1 MAGILD
7 RIFGRQ
13 QDNGQRTVKT
23 SLTSLQIRFFQKRGT
38 LSDIVEVTNRYCS
51 LYPDCWTAMFK
62 RLPQD
67 NAREVA
73 VALKKGAHLFLGIV
87 EIKVP
92 FKSSLSIRLDTIQTE
107 TIEFEGDYDKFAEA
121 INAFGQ
127 KHCVRKV
134 TFLWDDARPTAVLTY
149 LSSTS

>member
-1 MAGILD
+1 MAGVMD
-7 RIFGRQ
+7 KIFGRQ
-13 QDNGQRTVKT
+13 RNDGQKTVKT
-23 SLTSLQIRFFQKRGT
+23 SLTSLQIKFFQNRGT
-38 LSDIVEVTNRYCS
+38 LSDIVEVTNRYCA
-51 LYPDCWTAMFK
+51 LYPNCWTAMFK

-92 FKSSLSIRLDTIQTE
+92 FKPSSSVRLDTIQTE
-107 TIEFEGDYDKFAEA
+107 VIEFQGDYDKFAEA

-127 KHCVRKV
+127 KNCVRKII
-134 TFLWDDARPTAVLTY
+134 FLWDDGRPTAVLTY
-149 LSSTS
+149 LSSTF